1 MLVLVFATIAG
12 LVFAKIGHKVNIVGN
27 MTTEQFELFH

>member
-12 LVFAKIGHKVNIVGN
+12 LVFAKIGHKVNIVGT
-27 MTTEQFELFH
+27 MTDQQFQLFR